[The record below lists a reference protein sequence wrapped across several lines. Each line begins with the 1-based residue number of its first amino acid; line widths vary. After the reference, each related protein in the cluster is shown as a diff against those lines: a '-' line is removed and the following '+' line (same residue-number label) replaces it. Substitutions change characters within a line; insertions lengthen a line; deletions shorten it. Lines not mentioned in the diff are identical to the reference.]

1 METILGAKQPVLHP
15 FNKLPEL
22 NSAVVLLIGFQ
33 SIKKK
38 ELAEA
43 MVALNTEF
51 CLQVRTA
58 TQLPLPSIN
67 DEQRPKIDLIVFIL
81 DVNVNMS
88 LKTVADSLPHLD
100 PTYFLGRVCFLALNA
115 PSEKTQCADLG
126 DILALCDAYDSP
138 LICGDLETV
147 ADSLPHLDPT
157 YFLGRVC
164 FLALNAP
171 SEKTQCADLGDIL
184 ALCDAYDSPLICGD
198 LETQEQRES
207 LARRLVE
214 MTEIAAGFKNDP

>member
-138 LICGDLETV
+138 LICGDLET
-147 ADSLPHLDPT
+147 
-157 YFLGRVC
+157 
-164 FLALNAP
+164 
-171 SEKTQCADLGDIL
+171 
-184 ALCDAYDSPLICGD
+184 
-198 LETQEQRES
+198 QEQRES

-214 MTEIAAGFKNDP
+214 MTEIAAGFKNGISPLLIQSTRRSYQFVKSL